1 MRRGDLMSGKA
12 LQLGEPLHTIYTPRW
27 WNARA
32 RIQKL
37 PKTQR
42 ALFAELL
49 DHVERGWKHV
59 RTLQIA
65 YERMEQLTRG
75 GDELAH
81 VLDFID
87 ADVVDL
93 FRVVASDAADLVP
106 GLEEWEDAADPGD
119 MDGDMT
125 VFVRYLHLLHLAAGS
140 PGIPAPLKETVDA
153 AVGGLDGWLPRLIHL
168 LRTIDHRVVR
178 PSLAAPRVTAA

>member
-1 MRRGDLMSGKA
+1 MTTTDRSTTLA
-12 LQLGEPLHTIYTPRW
+12 EPLHTIYRPEW

-37 PKTQR
+37 PKKQR
-42 ALFAELL
+42 AMFTELL

-59 RTLQIA
+59 RMLQIA
-65 YERMEQLTRG
+65 YERLEHLARG
-75 GDELAH
+75 EDDLAH
-81 VLDFID
+81 FLDFID

-106 GLEEWEDAADPGD
+106 GWEGWEEGADTGD

-125 VFVRYLHLLHLAAGS
+125 VFIRYLHLLQLAAGAS
-140 PGIPAPLKETVDA
+140 PIPAPLKETVDA
-153 AVGGLDGWLPRLIHL
+153 AVAGLDGWLPRLVGL
-168 LRTIDHRVVR
+168 LRSIDDRVVR
-178 PSLAAPRVTAA
+178 PSLAPRRAAAS

>member
-1 MRRGDLMSGKA
+1 MMMTPPGSA
-12 LQLGEPLHTIYTPRW
+12 TWSEPQHTIYRPEW

-37 PKTQR
+37 PKKQR
-42 ALFAELL
+42 AMFTELL

-65 YERMEQLTRG
+65 YERLEHLARS

-81 VLDFID
+81 FLDFID
-87 ADVVDL
+87 ADVVDI

-106 GLEEWEDAADPGD
+106 GLEAWEECADPGD

-125 VFVRYLHLLHLAAGS
+125 VFIRYLHLLHLAACS
-140 PGIPAPLKETVDA
+140 PRTPAPLKETVDA
-153 AVGGLDGWLPRLIHL
+153 TVAGLDGWLPRLVSL
-168 LRTIDHRVVR
+168 LRTIDNRVVR
-178 PSLAAPRVTAA
+178 PSLAPPRVTAS